1 MPLLKPLVVGLAVAL
16 VGIAPANAAMATP
29 IALYE
34 KLPADI
40 SDEAGLLGLYA
51 RNRSEGVA
59 NHVTEDLLVAAYGVL
74 REHTAAEM
82 ERTVLMPRLHTLT
95 ERLGKVL
102 EKGDGDHARLARR
115 HVAVIAAL
123 LDDSMPADGTA
134 AAEVE
139 RVRKAEGIQMSDMWG
154 VRLDY
159 GQFRPRG
166 RYEGDAAMERY
177 FRAMRYAAGV
187 PLLLRPSR
195 ATGVSAER
203 ADLNARTALHLAHA
217 VMDTPVVRA
226 AYAAFDGPL
235 TWEYGEAD
243 DLTPGALLEI
253 EAAIAQPGGRSDK
266 GGWTIAAAIA
276 DRALLPRIVD
286 VVLETDRLGEG
297 ETPYSASTAWRLL
310 PARATAESAAFQRLV
325 EQKIGAYTGQCATLP
340 LTVSTARGQKTK
352 GYPSL
357 YETLALLGDMP
368 ATSWM
373 RQTCMTDFAAY
384 ADAQG
389 KAGDALTRGS
399 GLNAAQWRFTQ
410 RVLGGGESAT
420 ARSNVLLG
428 FWTWQRHAGVLYA
441 KQSSTPRPKSF
452 SLEKARSGASI
463 APSPA
468 FFDGLR
474 ALAIEHARY
483 GAQNTWTGFA
493 QVLDR
498 LSALALRT
506 RLGQPLGADDDAY
519 LNDIDRTLLA
529 LTGGTRDQP
538 IVIDVHTNGEDGQA
552 LYEALGRPR
561 VVTRGV
567 ARGGLFSHYEFR
579 DSLQQRLTDSEW
591 RSRIDAGKVATQPGY
606 SAEPPRFVPMGAGGN
621 DAPNP

>member
-1 MPLLKPLVVGLAVAL
+1 MPLLRPLVVGLALAL
-16 VGIAPANAAMATP
+16 VGIAPANAAMTTP

-34 KLPADI
+34 KLPAET
-40 SDEAGLLGLYA
+40 SDETGLIGLYA
-51 RNRSEGVA
+51 RNRADGIA

-82 ERTVLMPRLHTLT
+82 ERTVLMPRLQTLT

-102 EKGDGDHARLARR
+102 EKGDEDHALLARR

-123 LDDSMPADGTA
+123 LDGRVPADASA

-139 RVRKAEGIQMSDMWG
+139 RVRKADGIQMSDMWG
-154 VRLDY
+154 IRLDY

-166 RYEGDAAMERY
+166 RYEGDERMERY
-177 FRAMRYAAGV
+177 FRAMRYASGV
-187 PLLLRPSR
+187 PLLLQPSR

-226 AYAAFDGPL
+226 AYTAVDGL
-235 TWEYGEAD
+235 LAWEYGEAD
-243 DLTPGALLEI
+243 DLTPAALLKI
-253 EAAIAQPGGRSDK
+253 ESAIAQPDANGAK
-266 GGWTIAAAIA
+266 GGWTIAGALAG
-276 DRALLPRIVD
+276 RAPLPRIVD
-286 VVLETDRLGEG
+286 VVMEADRLGEG
-297 ETPYSASTAWRLL
+297 ETPYSAAVAWRLL

-325 EQKIGAYTGQCATLP
+325 DSKIGAYIGQCASLP
-340 LTVSTARGQKTK
+340 LTVSTARGQKSK

-357 YETLALLGDMP
+357 YETLSIVGDLP
-368 ATSWM
+368 AESWM
-373 RQTCMTDFAAY
+373 RQTCMTSFDGY
-384 ADAQG
+384 ADARG
-389 KAGDALTRGS
+389 KAADALTRGS
-399 GLNAAQWRFTQ
+399 GLNAAQWRFSQ
-410 RVLGGGESAT
+410 RVLGEAESPT
-420 ARSNVLLG
+420 ARSNALLG

-441 KQSSTPRPKSF
+441 KQSSTPRMKSF
-452 SLEKARSGASI
+452 SLDKVRSGASI

-474 ALAIEHARY
+474 ALALEHARY

-493 QVLDR
+493 SVLER
-498 LSALALRT
+498 LSTLALRT
-506 RLGQPLGADDDAY
+506 RLAQELDATDDAY

-561 VVTRGV
+561 IVKRGA
-567 ARGGLFSHYEFR
+567 ARGGLFSHFEFR
-579 DSLQQRLTDSEW
+579 DSSQQRLTDSEW
-591 RSRIDAGKVATQPGY
+591 RSRVDSGKPGAQPGY
-606 SAEPPRFVPMGAGGN
+606 SAEPPRLMPMSTGGG
-621 DAPNP
+621 DAPHQ

>member
-1 MPLLKPLVVGLAVAL
+1 MPLLKPLVVGLALAL
-16 VGIAPANAAMATP
+16 VGSAPANAGMTTP

-34 KLPADI
+34 KLPAET
-40 SDEAGLLGLYA
+40 SDETGLIGLYA
-51 RNRSEGVA
+51 RNRADGIA

-82 ERTVLMPRLHTLT
+82 ERTVLMPRLQTLT

-123 LDDSMPADGTA
+123 LDGSVPADATA

-139 RVRKAEGIQMSDMWG
+139 RVRKADGIQMSDMWG
-154 VRLDY
+154 IRLDY

-166 RYEGDAAMERY
+166 RYEGEEGMERY

-226 AYAAFDGPL
+226 AYAAVDGSL
-235 TWEYGEAD
+235 AWEYGEAD
-243 DLTPGALLEI
+243 DLTPAALLKI
-253 EAAIAQPGGRSDK
+253 ESAIVQPDANATK
-266 GGWTIAAAIA
+266 GGWTIAGALAE
-276 DRALLPRIVD
+276 RAPFPRIVD
-286 VVLETDRLGEG
+286 VVMETDRLGEG
-297 ETPYSASTAWRLL
+297 ETPYSAAVAWRLM

-325 EQKIGAYTGQCATLP
+325 DPKIGAYTGQCPTLP

-357 YETLALLGDMP
+357 YEALALLGDLP
-368 ATSWM
+368 ADSWM
-373 RQTCMTDFAAY
+373 RQTCMLDFEGY
-384 ADAQG
+384 ADAR
-389 KAGDALTRGS
+389 AGAADALTRGS
-399 GLNAAQWRFTQ
+399 GLNAAHWRFSQ
-410 RVLGGGESAT
+410 RVLTGAESPT
-420 ARSNVLLG
+420 ARSNTLLG

-474 ALAIEHARY
+474 ALALEHARY
-483 GAQNTWTGFA
+483 GARNTWGSFA
-493 QVLDR
+493 GVLDR

-506 RLGQPLGADDDAY
+506 RLGQPLDAEDDAY
-519 LNDIDRTLLA
+519 LNDIDRSLLA

-538 IVIDVHTNGEDGQA
+538 IVIDVHTNGEDSQA

-561 VVTRGV
+561 VVMRGA

-591 RSRIDAGKVATQPGY
+591 RSRVDAGKLAVPPGY
-606 SAEPPRFVPMGAGGN
+606 SSEPPRFVPMSSGGA
-621 DAPNP
+621 DAPQR

>member
-1 MPLLKPLVVGLAVAL
+1 MPLLKPLAFGLAFAL
-16 VGIAPANAAMATP
+16 GTIAPAGAATLMP
-29 IALYE
+29 LALYE
-34 KLPADI
+34 KLPAEA
-40 SDEAGLLGLYA
+40 SDEAGLIGLYA
-51 RNRSEGVA
+51 RNRTDGIA

-82 ERTVLMPRLHTLT
+82 ERSVLMPRLQTLA
-95 ERLGKVL
+95 ERLGKAL
-102 EKGDGDHARLARR
+102 EPGNEDHAQLARR

-123 LDDSMPADGTA
+123 LDGSVPADA
-134 AAEVE
+134 IVAAEVE
-139 RVRKAEGIQMSDMWG
+139 RVRKADGIQSSGMWG
-154 VRLDY
+154 IRLDY

-166 RYEGDAAMERY
+166 RYEGDEVMERY

-203 ADLNARTALHLAHA
+203 ADLNARTALHLSHA
-217 VMDTPVVRA
+217 LMDSPVVRA
-226 AYAAFDGPL
+226 AYASVDAPL
-235 TWEYGEAD
+235 TWEYGQPD
-243 DLTPGALLEI
+243 DLTPAALLEI
-253 EAAIAQPGGRSDK
+253 DASIRQGGTGTAK

-276 DRALLPRIVD
+276 DRAPLPGIVD
-286 VVLETDRLGEG
+286 VVMEVDRLGQN
-297 ETPYSASTAWRLL
+297 ETPYSAATAWRLF

-325 EQKIGAYTGQCATLP
+325 DTKLGAYTGQCTVLP

-357 YETLALLGDMP
+357 YEVLALLGDLP
-368 ATSWM
+368 AESWM
-373 RQTCMTDFAAY
+373 RQTCMPDFENYAA
-384 ADAQG
+384 ARTRA
-389 KAGDALTRGS
+389 ADALTRGS
-399 GLNAAQWRFTQ
+399 GLNSAQWRFSQ
-410 RVLGGGESAT
+410 RALGDAESPT

-474 ALAIEHARY
+474 ALALEHARY
-483 GAQNTWTGFA
+483 GARNTWNGFA
-493 QVLDR
+493 GVLDR

-506 RLGQPLGADDDAY
+506 RLGQPLDAADDAY

-529 LTGGTRDQP
+529 LTGGTHDQP
-538 IVIDVHTNGEDGQA
+538 IVIDVHTNAEDGQA

-561 VVTRGV
+561 IVMRGT
-567 ARGGLFSHYEFR
+567 ARGGLFTHYEFR
-579 DSLQQRLTDSEW
+579 DSMQQRLTDSEW
-591 RSRIDAGKVATQPGY
+591 RSRVDAGKPGGQPGY
-606 SAEPPRFVPMGAGGN
+606 SSQPPRFVPGSTGGV
-621 DAPNP
+621 DAP